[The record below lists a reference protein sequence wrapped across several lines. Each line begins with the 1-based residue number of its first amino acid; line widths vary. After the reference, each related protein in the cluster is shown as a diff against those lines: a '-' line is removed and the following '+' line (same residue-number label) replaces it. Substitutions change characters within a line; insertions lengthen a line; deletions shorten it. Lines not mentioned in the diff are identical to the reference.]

1 MKTWNAICAGA
12 LILLLATPRVFAQE
26 VGDPEAARTHF
37 KLGIDS
43 YRDNDL
49 PTALIEFKRAY
60 AASPNYRVLYNLA
73 QVSEELRDYPEAER
87 YLNQYL
93 HDGQAEIDNTRRQ
106 QVENELAKIKLRIA
120 SLVLTTN
127 VEGAEWIVD
136 DVSSGKA
143 PLAEV
148 VRVSAG
154 RHRIAA
160 AASGMMRKTKVI
172 DVAGGETIVVD
183 VTLSAVPKAEPMAA
197 APSSNA
203 LSGDSSKGVSP
214 AIYTLIGTAVVGAGA
229 GVFGYLAFHDSQ
241 SYKDALHRKTN
252 QSELDSLASG
262 ARTKATVSDV
272 LLGLTAI
279 GAGVTLYLAVDSG
292 SSSERA
298 PNEHASVSVGP
309 ASVLVTQ
316 HF

>member
-1 MKTWNAICAGA
+1 PGEPVPMKAWKALCAGA
-12 LILLLATPRVFAQE
+12 MILLLATPRAFAEE

-93 HDGQAEIDNTRRQ
+93 HDGVSEIDATRKQ

-127 VEGAEWIVD
+127 VEGAEWFVD
-136 DVSSGKA
+136 DVASGKA

-154 RHRIAA
+154 
-160 AASGMMRKTKVI
+160 
-172 DVAGGETIVVD
+172 
-183 VTLSAVPKAEPMAA
+183 
-197 APSSNA
+197 
-203 LSGDSSKGVSP
+203 
-214 AIYTLIGTAVVGAGA
+214 
-229 GVFGYLAFHDSQ
+229 
-241 SYKDALHRKTN
+241 
-252 QSELDSLASG
+252 
-262 ARTKATVSDV
+262 
-272 LLGLTAI
+272 
-279 GAGVTLYLAVDSG
+279 
-292 SSSERA
+292 
-298 PNEHASVSVGP
+298 
-309 ASVLVTQ
+309 
-316 HF
+316 

>member
-1 MKTWNAICAGA
+1 MKASKAICAGA
-12 LILLLATPRVFAQE
+12 MILLLAAPRAFAQE
-26 VGDPEAARTHF
+26 LGDPEAARTHF

-73 QVSEELRDYPEAER
+73 QVSEELRDYPDAER

-93 HDGQAEIDNTRRQ
+93 HDGQSEIDAVRRQ
-106 QVENELAKIKLRIA
+106 HVEDELAKIKLRIA

-127 VEGAEWIVD
+127 VEGAEWFVD
-136 DVSSGKA
+136 DVGSGKA
-143 PLAEV
+143 PLADA

-160 AASGMMRKTKVI
+160 AASGMLRKTRVV

-183 VTLSAVPKAEPMAA
+183 VTLTPPPRAEPLVA
-197 APSSNA
+197 APAPLRPEASSH
-203 LSGDSSKGVSP
+203 VSP
-214 AIYTLIGTAVVGAGA
+214 ALYTLIGTAVVGAGA
-229 GVFGYLAFHDSQ
+229 GVLGYLAYHDSQ
-241 SYKDALHRKTN
+241 AYKDALHRKTN
-252 QSELDSLASG
+252 QPELDSLAST
-262 ARTKATVSDV
+262 ARTKAIISDV
-272 LLGLTAI
+272 LLGVAAL
-279 GAGVTLYLAVDSG
+279 GAGVTLYLAIDSSG
-292 SSSERA
+292 SERA
-298 PNEHASVSVGP
+298 PSEHASVSVGP
-309 ASVLVTQ
+309 ASVQLTQ